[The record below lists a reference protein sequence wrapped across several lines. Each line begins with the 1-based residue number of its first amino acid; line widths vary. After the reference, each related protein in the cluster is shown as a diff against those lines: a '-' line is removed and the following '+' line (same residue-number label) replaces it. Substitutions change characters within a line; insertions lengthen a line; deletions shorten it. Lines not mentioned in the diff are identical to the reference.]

1 MMNLPLIPCRLL
13 LPASGA
19 KAAGRNADA
28 PSPRSSPGEGVCAA
42 NRRGGFAG
50 LRPMQPLLC
59 RRSEPLQRDV
69 EAGKREESTS
79 GNFSDA
85 GPFRPQKTEGV
96 FPPRNGHFH
105 ARFMFDG
112 RVSSGGVYRGG
123 LRPSAWRFWQT
134 CCARF
139 LLFRSFRPAWFRSAL
154 WRRSERKPVRVI
166 RHRAGKPGC
175 NSPRAAM
182 SRSITTAAAAAFSSI
197 PTLARSSPSS
207 RARSAAARCAARCA
221 SRSVIISTIPRT
233 WRGCAA
239 TGSMNSTAR
248 RRRSTIIPPTPSSF
262 QRRPASQDIPA
273 MASPPHRT
281 TVTVNRCRRKQQRAS
296 PSRASRS
303 NAPRSIRARP
313 IPEPA

>member
-19 KAAGRNADA
+19 KAAGGNADA
-28 PSPRSSPGEGVCAA
+28 PFLFLTGEGVCAA

-50 LRPMQPLLC
+50 LRPAQPPLLC

-123 LRPSAWRFWQT
+123 LRLSAWRFWQT
-134 CCARF
+134 CFANRF
-139 LLFRSFRPAWFRSAL
+139 LLFRSFRPAWFPRSAL
-154 WRRSERKPVRVI
+154 GRRSERNPPVPVI
-166 RHRAGKPGC
+166 WPIARGKPGC

-197 PTLARSSPSS
+197 PTPARSSPSS
-207 RARSAAARCAARCA
+207 PRAEERRLRPMRQLPPC
-221 SRSVIISTIPRT
+221 PRA
-233 WRGCAA
+233 GALL
-239 TGSMNSTAR
+239 S
-248 RRRSTIIPPTPSSF
+248 
-262 QRRPASQDIPA
+262 
-273 MASPPHRT
+273 
-281 TVTVNRCRRKQQRAS
+281 
-296 PSRASRS
+296 
-303 NAPRSIRARP
+303 
-313 IPEPA
+313 